1 MDRLKKMLKAL
12 SNKYQDSW
20 QLYDKYVDVKL
31 PRRNRHQ
38 RVIFRRKE
46 AFYYFESVVMGRA
59 KVNQFDGGKRTL
71 SLMAWQRNADHEI
84 VNFAF
89 DIRDR
94 LVGVVRH
101 PAEHLDSEELELYIA
116 ALTHECD
123 RFEFLISG
131 RDRF

>member
-1 MDRLKKMLKAL
+1 MDRLKKMIKAL
-12 SNKYQDSW
+12 SSKYQDSW

-31 PRRNRHQ
+31 PRRKRHQ

-46 AFYYFESVVMGRA
+46 AYYHFESVVMGRA
-59 KVNQFDGGKRTL
+59 KVNQFDGGKRAL
-71 SLMAWQRNADHEI
+71 ALLAWQRNADHEI

-89 DIRDR
+89 DKRDR
-94 LVGVVRH
+94 LVGVIRH
-101 PAEHLDSEELELYIA
+101 PAEHLDPEELELYIA